1 MGAETRSGRGSQ
13 GALKKACPNE
23 AVFFFGRGNRFLFVV
38 RIALL
43 VVVLVA
49 LFVFHAHGRT
59 LEVLQGVRLVLLI
72 ALIASAW
79 VIRRRRI

>member
-1 MGAETRSGRGSQ
+1 M
-13 GALKKACPNE
+13 
-23 AVFFFGRGNRFLFVV
+23 FFFGRGNRLFLVA

-43 VVVLVA
+43 VVFLIA

-59 LEVLQGVRLVLLI
+59 LEVLQGARFILVI

>member
-1 MGAETRSGRGSQ
+1 M
-13 GALKKACPNE
+13 
-23 AVFFFGRGNRFLFVV
+23 FFFGGGNRYFLAA

-43 VVVLVA
+43 VLVLLA

-59 LEVLQGVRLVLLI
+59 LEILQGARFILLI

-79 VIRRRRI
+79 VIRRRRT

>member
-1 MGAETRSGRGSQ
+1 M
-13 GALKKACPNE
+13 
-23 AVFFFGRGNRFLFVV
+23 FFFGGGNRYFLAA

-43 VVVLVA
+43 VLVLLA

-59 LEVLQGVRLVLLI
+59 LEILQGARFILLI